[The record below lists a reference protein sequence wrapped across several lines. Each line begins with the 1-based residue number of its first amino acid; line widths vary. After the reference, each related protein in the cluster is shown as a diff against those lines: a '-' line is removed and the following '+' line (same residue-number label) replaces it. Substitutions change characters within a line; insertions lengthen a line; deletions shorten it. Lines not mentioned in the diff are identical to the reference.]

1 MLNKSVLSMNLTPDK
16 LKPPNSEKK
25 SVPQRMQLPR
35 PLSRK
40 EMRKSDSKTSRSKR
54 RMPELE
60 LKMRGEERRHKKP
73 MTRETEKSPKRTPV
87 LPNGI
92 ENNSR
97 SVNRTLLSEER
108 TRESKENG
116 TWSNS
121 D

>member
-16 LKPPNSEKK
+16 LKPQSSEKK
-25 SVPQRMQLPR
+25 SVTQRMQLPR

-40 EMRKSDSKTSRSKR
+40 DRRRSDSKTSRSKSR
-54 RMPELE
+54 TPRLE
-60 LKMRGEERRHKKP
+60 LKMRGEERSNKKP
-73 MTRETEKSPKRTPV
+73 WTRETEKSPKRTPV

-116 TWSNS
+116 TLSNS

>member
-1 MLNKSVLSMNLTPDK
+1 
-16 LKPPNSEKK
+16 
-25 SVPQRMQLPR
+25 
-35 PLSRK
+35 
-40 EMRKSDSKTSRSKR
+40 
-54 RMPELE
+54 
-60 LKMRGEERRHKKP
+60 